1 MLYLHLAGI
10 YIDPLI
16 LFIAGLAVGI
26 AGGVFGNMAN
36 YVIVPILSILGLP
49 LTISTGSGTGLHFG
63 RSSLSIFNSGGERLA
78 FKRAGI
84 TAGLAGL
91 PGVLLG
97 FKLHTL
103 LMATSFGPS
112 FLTFCYS
119 AILLA
124 GSVFVFRQWVYFN
137 RNDYYDDD
145 PFPSFGLG
153 WRFPLA
159 IPGGSGLDFITLP
172 RITAVGLFLGIVTGL
187 LGLGAGMLGVPLYMY
202 ILGLPR
208 ENAIATDTITMT
220 VIGSGAFISYASTG
234 RMEFVVALL
243 LIIGVTLG
251 FHIGSTLPGELNQS
265 HARLALSMALSIVA
279 LTSVISLLNTALAG
293 LIISAAGLTLC
304 TFLTVFSLL
313 SEKSPVPDKG
323 SALARRKTL

>member
-1 MLYLHLAGI
+1 
-10 YIDPLI
+10 
-16 LFIAGLAVGI
+16 
-26 AGGVFGNMAN
+26 MAN
-36 YVIVPILSILGLP
+36 FVIIPILSILGLP
-49 LTISTGSGTGLHFG
+49 PTISTGSSAGLHFG
-63 RSSLSIFNSGGERLA
+63 RSSLSIFSGSSERLA

-84 TAGLAGL
+84 TAGLIGL

-103 LMATSFGPS
+103 CMATSLGPS
-112 FLTFCYS
+112 FFTLSYS
-119 AILLA
+119 VILLA
-124 GSVFVFRQWVYFN
+124 GSVFLFRQWAYFN
-137 RNDYYDDD
+137 RNHYYDDN

-153 WRFPLA
+153 WKFPLA
-159 IPGGSGLDFITLP
+159 IPGGSGLNHITLP
-172 RITAVGLFLGIVTGL
+172 RVIAVGLGLGIATGF

-220 VIGSGAFISYASTG
+220 VICSGAFLCYASSG
-234 RMEFVVALL
+234 GVEFVVSLL

-265 HARLALSMALSIVA
+265 HARLALAMALSIVA
-279 LTSVISLLNTALAG
+279 LTFVISPLNNSLAG

-304 TFLTVFSLL
+304 TFLTVYSILL
-313 SEKSPVPDKG
+313 ERSTVSEKNT
-323 SALARRKTL
+323 LARRKTS